1 MSDLFS
7 PLTLGARTLRNRIA
21 FTATVSLMG
30 ERGCVTPKLV
40 DFHRERAIGGAA
52 MIVTEGMVV
61 HPSSVI
67 HGSALQLFTPAIEDS
82 LKQLA
87 SAVEAHD
94 CRIIGQLWHI
104 GRQNLLN
111 PVDAAVGVSSQPDA
125 LSWVVP
131 HVLEPDEISEI
142 VEAFAAGARRLKDC
156 GFSGAELHGAHGYLI
171 TQFLSPWSN
180 TRNDDYGGDL
190 QRRMRFLNRIIER
203 TRELCGRDFILG
215 LKMPAD
221 EGVRGGIDIDEA
233 ERIAMALQDKA
244 GLNYIAFSQGNFSPS
259 LEDHVPDMYYAP
271 GPFLDFH
278 RRLKSK
284 LTRMPVMAVGRIA
297 GPDAAARVIKDRI
310 ADIVGLSRPLISD
323 PSFPVKAAQGRAKD
337 IRPCIYCNVCW
348 GETAL
353 GKELACI
360 HNPQLG
366 RPGEATWTPPAAQSS
381 KRVVVV
387 GAGVAGLE
395 AAWVAAARGHD
406 VTVFSRSQ
414 AAGGSARLEAM
425 LPGRSEVARVY
436 EYQLDRAK
444 EHGVQLRLGETAT
457 IETIAGLNP
466 DSLILATGAKMR
478 APFDGAIPAVSV
490 RDYVAGARDEVSAGT
505 AVLFDFDHTAAT
517 YAAAD
522 LLAARFA
529 KLVLVTTRPLIARA
543 VPVASAIGVLRRL
556 HARHA
561 DIVVSSAIAGYADGV
576 VTLVNVFNGVT
587 RDVPDVAAL
596 VYSTPRVAN
605 DALAHEARARG
616 ISCRLIGDAYAP
628 RTMIAAIHEGHH
640 AAISL

>member
-1 MSDLFS
+1 MSNLFS
-7 PLTLGARTLRNRIA
+7 PLTLGSRTLRNRIA

-30 ERGCVTPKLV
+30 ERGCVGPKLI

-61 HPSSVI
+61 HHSSVI
-67 HGSALQLFTPAIEDS
+67 HGSALQLFSPAIEDS
-82 LKQLA
+82 LKELA
-87 SAVEAHD
+87 SEVEQHD
-94 CRIIGQLWHI
+94 CRLVGQLWHI

-111 PVDAAVGVSSQPDA
+111 PVDAAVGVSNQPDA

-142 VEAFAAGARRLKDC
+142 VDAFAVGARRLKDC

-180 TRNDDYGGDL
+180 TRDDDYGGDL
-190 QRRMRFLNRIIER
+190 QRRMRFLNRIIEA
-203 TRELCGRDFILG
+203 TRDACGRDFILG

-233 ERIAMALQDKA
+233 ARIALALQERG
-244 GLNYIAFSQGNFSPS
+244 GLDYIAFSQGNFSAS
-259 LEDHVPDMYYAP
+259 LEDHVPDMHYAP
-271 GPFLDFH
+271 GPFLDLH

-284 LTRMPVMAVGRIA
+284 LTGTAIMAVGRIVGA
-297 GPDAAARVIKDRI
+297 EEAERVIDDNI

-323 PSFPVKAAQGRAKD
+323 ASFPAKAAQGRAQD

-360 HNPQLG
+360 HNPMLG
-366 RPGEATWTPPAAQSS
+366 LAGEATWTPPVAKTP
-381 KRVVVV
+381 KRVVIV

-406 VTVFSRSQ
+406 VTLFSRS
-414 AAGGSARLEAM
+414 ATIGGRARLEAM
-425 LPGRSEVARVY
+425 LPGRGEVARVY
-436 EYQLDRAK
+436 DYQFDRGQA
-444 EHGVQLRLGETAT
+444 HGVAFRLGEAAT
-457 IETIAGLNP
+457 IDTIAAIGP
-466 DSLILATGAKMR
+466 DALIIATGAEMR
-478 APFDGAIPAVSV
+478 VPFDSTIEAVSV
-490 RDYVAGARDEVSAGT
+490 REYVTRGPDQTSDST

-517 YAAAD
+517 YATAD

-529 KLVLVTTRPLIARA
+529 KLMLVTTRPLIARA
-543 VPVASAIGVLRRL
+543 VPVASAIGVLKRL
-556 HARHA
+556 HAKSV
-561 DIVVSSAIAGYADGV
+561 DIVVSSAIVGFANGT
-576 VTLVNVFNGVT
+576 VTLVNVFNGNK
-587 RDVPDVAAL
+587 RDIHDVSAL
-596 VYSTPRVAN
+596 AYSTPRIAN
-605 DALAHEARARG
+605 DALAREAHTRG
-616 ISCRLIGDAYAP
+616 IPFRLIGDAYSP

-640 AAISL
+640 AAMSI

>member
-7 PLTLGARTLRNRIA
+7 PLTLGSRTLRNRIA

-52 MIVTEGMVV
+52 MIVTEGLVV
-61 HPSSVI
+61 HHSSVI
-67 HGSALQLFTPAIEDS
+67 HGSALQLFRPEIEDS
-82 LKQLA
+82 LKHLA
-87 SAVEAHD
+87 SAVEQHD
-94 CRIIGQLWHI
+94 CRIVGQLWHI

-111 PVDAAVGVSSQPDA
+111 PVDAAVGVSNQPDA

-131 HVLEPDEISEI
+131 HVLENDEISEI
-142 VEAFAAGARRLKDC
+142 VDAFAAGARRLKDC

-180 TRNDDYGGDL
+180 TRDDDYGGDL
-190 QRRMRFLNRIIER
+190 QRRMRFLSEIIEA
-203 TRELCGRDFILG
+203 TRAVCGRDFILG

-233 ERIAMALQDKA
+233 ERIALALQDNG
-244 GLNYIAFSQGNFSPS
+244 GLDYIAFSQGNFSAS
-259 LEDHVPDMYYAP
+259 LEDHVPDMHYAP

-284 LTRMPVMAVGRIA
+284 LTRTPVMAVGRIA
-297 GPDAAARVIKDRI
+297 GPEAAARIITDNI

-323 PSFPVKAAQGRAKD
+323 AAFPAKMAEGRPQE

-366 RPGEATWTPPAAQSS
+366 LVGEATWTPPPAQST
-381 KRVVVV
+381 KRVIIV

-395 AAWVAAARGHD
+395 AAWVAAARGHE
-406 VTVFSRSQ
+406 VTLFSRSETV
-414 AAGGSARLEAM
+414 GGRARLEAR
-425 LPGRSEVARVY
+425 LPGRGEVARVY
-436 EYQLDRAK
+436 EYQFDRAK
-444 EHGVQLRLGETAT
+444 TYGVHFRLGEMAT
-457 IETIAGLNP
+457 IDTVAGLQA
-466 DSLILATGAKMR
+466 DALILATGADMR
-478 APFDGAIPAVSV
+478 MPFDSKIKAVSA
-490 RDYVAGARDEVSAGT
+490 RDYVANTRDESDAGT
-505 AVLFDFDHTAAT
+505 VVLFDFDHTAAT

-522 LLAARFA
+522 LLAARFD

-543 VPVASAIGVLRRL
+543 VPVASAIGVLKRL
-556 HARHA
+556 HAKNV
-561 DIVVSSAIAGYADGV
+561 DIVLSSAIAGFADGV
-576 VTLVNVFNGVT
+576 VTLANVFNGKT
-587 RDVPDVAAL
+587 REIENVSAL
-596 VYSTPRVAN
+596 VYSTPRIAN
-605 DALAHEARARG
+605 DALAREARSRG
-616 ISCRLIGDAYAP
+616 LPFRLIGDAYSP
-628 RTMIAAIHEGHH
+628 RSMIAAIHEGHK
-640 AAISL
+640 AAMSI